1 MDTYWMIYFKIYLVY
16 LIKHLKLLIIWLIIR
31 MFCAR
36 FFPPSW
42 LTLFISFV
50 SSTGALKNVDKSLF
64 RRAVWVYIHYI
75 FGIRYDDYDYNQ
87 IKKLLTKPLRNF
99 IKIVCMHPERIS
111 KKDYDSITKEFSHSE
126 RVRVFRVLI
135 WF

>member
-1 MDTYWMIYFKIYLVY
+1 MDTYWMICFKIYSVY
-16 LIKHLKLLIIWLIIR
+16 LIKHLKPHTIWLITRIYLTFFIFELLYFW
-31 MFCAR
+31 FC
-36 FFPPSW
+36 
-42 LTLFISFV
+42 L

-64 RRAVWVYIHYI
+64 RRAVWVYIHHI

-126 RVRVFRVLI
+126 RVSLLFFFLWLV
-135 WF
+135 